1 MARINVD
8 LIEEDG
14 FRRTAVGWFDPA
26 KSDHYEEATRWDGNN
41 TVGVS
46 SGIDIRFA
54 NDTLYR
60 TPGGRWVL
68 NRDRSSYY
76 NGRDSFVFVTDDVA
90 RQWLISQDGEH
101 DAAVERWFG
110 ALAEESGPIGRPSMG
125 DAPAIS
131 VKIPAEMLA
140 TIDSL
145 ADGSGVARAEWIRRA
160 CESAIEGQTWLAGFA
175 EGDDL
180 IVIQHSGEDIDLISI
195 PGEGTVS
202 ALIRYEPVD
211 GESWEPEVYDAA
223 LAEAGWQRVGD
234 WLSNCTEMRVRRTVR

>member
-1 MARINVD
+1 MARIKVD

-26 KSDHYEEATRWDGNN
+26 KSDHYEEATR
-41 TVGVS
+41 
-46 SGIDIRFA
+46 
-54 NDTLYR
+54 
-60 TPGGRWVL
+60 
-68 NRDRSSYY
+68 
-76 NGRDSFVFVTDDVA
+76 
-90 RQWLISQDGEH
+90 
-101 DAAVERWFG
+101 
-110 ALAEESGPIGRPSMG
+110 
-125 DAPAIS
+125 
-131 VKIPAEMLA
+131 
-140 TIDSL
+140 
-145 ADGSGVARAEWIRRA
+145 RRA

-223 LAEAGWQRVGD
+223 LAEAGWQRVGG
-234 WLSNCTEMRVRRTVR
+234 WLRNRTEMRLRRTVR